1 MPTISHTFV
10 PTERFR
16 AIYLCF
22 HTFELRHRVYIC
34 AEQSS
39 LNNMNIH
46 DFESVKVKK
55 HKGFCKFHKQK
66 SKFGTRREKRELV
79 GVGGGGL
86 KHFFHARRSESVG

>member
-16 AIYLCF
+16 AIYQCF
-22 HTFELRHRVYIC
+22 HTFELRHRVHIC

-39 LNNMNIH
+39 LNTMNIH

-55 HKGFCKFHKQK
+55 HKGFCKFPFNNIKIWYQK
-66 SKFGTRREKRELV
+66 GEVELAEV
-79 GVGGGGL
+79 GVGGL
-86 KHFFHARRSESVG
+86 VHFFHAGRSGSVG